1 MCNFKSGLIFKNKV
15 VLTPIY
21 NESHSALLTSLNI
34 EDSHM
39 NASKTFVRAELIP
52 KDGNKATDVSE
63 WSEWKFKVDQD
74 IVPDWYEEDAGRY
87 EDEFRNEVK
96 AWINENFIK
105 IGGELCVKIKKDE
118 IGTYYMTVN
127 SLFESEFG
135 ETNNYATS
143 YVREKLISSD
153 FAKSLQR
160 EYGEKLVPIS
170 TNLLSMDGFDDY
182 GTVEGDILALRTFDI
197 NRECRKNIPN
207 SDNWEWLSTPDSTPT
222 GYGSGGVRY
231 VCSDGGV
238 SCGWCDG
245 VKGVRPFFVL
255 KS

>member
-1 MCNFKSGLIFKNKV
+1 MCNFKSGLILKNKV
-15 VLTPIY
+15 VLAPMY
-21 NESHSALLTSLNI
+21 NESHSALLRSLNI
-34 EDSHM
+34 EDTHL
-39 NASKTFVRAELIP
+39 NASKTFVRAELLP

-63 WSEWKFKVDQD
+63 WKFKVDQD
-74 IVPDWYEEDAGRY
+74 IVPEWYEEDAGRY

-96 AWINENFIK
+96 SWMNENFIT

-143 YVREKLISSD
+143 YVRKKLISCD

-160 EYGEKLVPIS
+160 EYGEKLVPI
-170 TNLLSMDGFDDY
+170 TVNLLSMDGFDDY

-207 SDNWEWLSTPDSTPT
+207 SDNWEWLSTPNSTPT
-222 GYGSGGVRY
+222 SYSSGDVRYVGSGGGV
-231 VCSDGGV
+231 DGGW
-238 SCGWCDG
+238 CGR
-245 VKGVRPFFVL
+245 VRGVRPFFVL